1 MVVSTDD
8 VITDTIVLPT
18 SVIGRTM
25 RINVR
30 VNLYCETTDSSRD
43 IMLSIQDDDDSI
55 ESSRVLGQIASSVSG
70 IDRSCLST
78 EIYHLM
84 VTNTIKIS
92 VLNSGALTVGVSD
105 SYVTLEEALCPT
117 IVELDIPA

>member
-1 MVVSTDD
+1 MSRDILRETIPRRADGLLSLACDVISTNELQKNIYRYWRPDHNTVVVSTDD

-70 IDRSCLST
+70 IDRSCL
-78 EIYHLM
+78 L
-84 VTNTIKIS
+84 
-92 VLNSGALTVGVSD
+92 
-105 SYVTLEEALCPT
+105 
-117 IVELDIPA
+117 

>member
-1 MVVSTDD
+1 MSRDILRETIPRRADGLLSLACDVISTNELQKNIFRYWRPDHNTVVVSTDD

-70 IDRSCLST
+70 IDYRQKYIT
-78 EIYHLM
+78 
-84 VTNTIKIS
+84 
-92 VLNSGALTVGVSD
+92 
-105 SYVTLEEALCPT
+105 
-117 IVELDIPA
+117 